1 MEKRKY
7 DVATIF
13 DACVDL
19 IVHLG
24 NVTPDFGQKEQL
36 VQDFG
41 VYLGG
46 SACIF
51 ASQCAKLGLSTA
63 GAGLAGE
70 DAFGKIVLDE
80 LRGSGVD
87 ISYLKT
93 SSACKTS
100 VGVALNKGND
110 RCTLTYSDSIRLVEK
125 SMVPDGL
132 LRQSRH
138 LHIASYYLLSGL
150 RQDLCEILKQAKQY
164 GLTISLDTNW
174 DPEERWELPE
184 ELLQYVD
191 ILLPNEQE
199 LLFLSGEKSLSRA
212 IARFLSAVPL
222 IVVKMG
228 AQGAAAAT
236 KDGMECIQAPA
247 VPIADTIGA
256 GDSFDAGF
264 LYGYLHGRP
273 LREYLGYAVECGSA
287 NVSAFGGCGGQL
299 DLSRLLAKTKS
310 QDKGELKA

>member
-51 ASQCAKLGLSTA
+51 ASQCAKLGISTA

-100 VGVALNKGND
+100 VGVALN
-110 RCTLTYSDSIRLVEK
+110 
-125 SMVPDGL
+125 
-132 LRQSRH
+132 
-138 LHIASYYLLSGL
+138 
-150 RQDLCEILKQAKQY
+150 
-164 GLTISLDTNW
+164 
-174 DPEERWELPE
+174 
-184 ELLQYVD
+184 
-191 ILLPNEQE
+191 
-199 LLFLSGEKSLSRA
+199 
-212 IARFLSAVPL
+212 
-222 IVVKMG
+222 
-228 AQGAAAAT
+228 
-236 KDGMECIQAPA
+236 
-247 VPIADTIGA
+247 
-256 GDSFDAGF
+256 
-264 LYGYLHGRP
+264 
-273 LREYLGYAVECGSA
+273 
-287 NVSAFGGCGGQL
+287 
-299 DLSRLLAKTKS
+299 
-310 QDKGELKA
+310 